1 MVRKIVQSTFKSICL
16 FKIIYDLGI
25 MPHCIFGDAMD
36 KSNVQIFNGSH
47 WEEEIKTKSHI
58 KSYSNQ

>member
-1 MVRKIVQSTFKSICL
+1 MVRNIYDLL
-16 FKIIYDLGI
+16 FKVFVCKVIYDLGI
-25 MPHCIFGDAMD
+25 MPHCIFGKAMD

>member
-1 MVRKIVQSTFKSICL
+1 
-16 FKIIYDLGI
+16 

-36 KSNVQIFNGSH
+36 KSDVQIFNGSH

-58 KSYSNQ
+58 KSYTWQSDLFSTCVKRLGISTVT